1 MRTRLTDDQVRQ
13 IRDEFKGGRSQREL
27 AETFGVRQNTVS
39 SIVTGR
45 TRQAAGG
52 PISRGTAAKLSQADV
67 IAMRAEAASG
77 VPLRDLGEK
86 FGVSVQMVS
95 NVTTGRAF
103 PDLPGPT
110 AVRAPARARRL
121 SAEQVSEIVKRSAA
135 GEPRAALASAFG
147 VSIWTID
154 SVRRRATQGTG
165 GGAGASFSRHDV
177 RAMRQKYQQG
187 ATQRELAADFD
198 TSQQMVSNI
207 VRGVMYAS
215 YGGPLS
221 GNGRRRFKADQVQ
234 RIREAARVG
243 LDSRSLAE
251 QYDTTDVIIRQV
263 IDGSTYPL
271 KAATDLQ

>member
-1 MRTRLTDDQVRQ
+1 
-13 IRDEFKGGRSQREL
+13 
-27 AETFGVRQNTVS
+27 
-39 SIVTGR
+39 
-45 TRQAAGG
+45 
-52 PISRGTAAKLSQADV
+52 
-67 IAMRAEAASG
+67 
-77 VPLRDLGEK
+77 
-86 FGVSVQMVS
+86 
-95 NVTTGRAF
+95 
-103 PDLPGPT
+103 
-110 AVRAPARARRL
+110 
-121 SAEQVSEIVKRSAA
+121 
-135 GEPRAALASAFG
+135 
-147 VSIWTID
+147 
-154 SVRRRATQGTG
+154 
-165 GGAGASFSRHDV
+165 
-177 RAMRQKYQQG
+177 MRQKYQQG